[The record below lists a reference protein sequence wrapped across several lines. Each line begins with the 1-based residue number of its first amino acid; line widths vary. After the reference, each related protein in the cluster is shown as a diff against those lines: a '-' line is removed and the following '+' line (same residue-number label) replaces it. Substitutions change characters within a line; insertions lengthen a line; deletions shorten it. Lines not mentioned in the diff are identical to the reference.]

1 MLYATHAEI
10 DLDAIAHNVRQVRAI
25 APAAKVLVAVKAN
38 AYGHGAVAVARHLEG
53 MTTAAQLAGGG
64 AGTAST
70 TGQD

>member
-38 AYGHGAVAVARHLEG
+38 AYGHGAVAVARHLERHRL
-53 MTTAAQLAGGG
+53 TEVRGGHH
-64 AGTAST
+64 A
-70 TGQD
+70 